1 MLVHGPA
8 TVPYW
13 VFLILLAVVAILPF
27 IFDGRSHQ
35 AYAYAPADR
44 PLMDWT
50 AVPPPEYRPRIP
62 APIETMA
69 IVPEVPRTKLAKV
82 APEVRATP
90 ETEVVPEV
98 PAPALVA
105 EVPSWTRANL
115 APVPATMSDRV
126 RVARRGYHLAA
137 PDQKCL
143 ATAIYFEARGEP
155 TRGQAAVAKVI
166 LTRAATPGFPDSVC
180 GVVYQNAKR
189 RNACQF
195 SFACDGKA
203 DRIVERKAWATA
215 QRIAAEVSKGWWTL
229 ADVSDATHYHATYVK
244 PRWASKMKRLA
255 SIGRHVFYQEP
266 LSDARAR
273 S

>member
-13 VFLILLAVVAILPF
+13 VFLILLAVVAIAPF

-44 PLMDWT
+44 PMPERT
-50 AVPPPEYRPRIP
+50 TITPPHGPRISD
-62 APIETMA
+62 ETVA
-69 IVPEVPRTKLAKV
+69 SVPDVPSTFKLASVPREARSV
-82 APEVRATP
+82 PVIEI
-90 ETEVVPEV
+90 VPEV

-105 EVPSWTRANL
+105 EVPAWTRANL
-115 APVPATMSDRV
+115 APVPAAMSDRV
-126 RVARRGYHLAA
+126 RRARRGYHLAA
-137 PDQKCL
+137 ADQKCL

-166 LTRAATPGFPDSVC
+166 LTRAATPGFPDTVC

-195 SFACDGKA
+195 SFACDGKT

-215 QRIAAEVSKGWWTL
+215 QRVAREVTRGWWTL
-229 ADVSDATHYHATYVK
+229 ADVGDATHYHATYVK
-244 PRWASKMKRLA
+244 PRWASKMRRLA
-255 SIGRHVFYQEP
+255 SIGRHIFYQEP
-266 LSDARAR
+266 LSDKRAR

>member
-1 MLVHGPA
+1 VLLHGPA

-13 VFLILLAVVAILPF
+13 IFVLVVLVVALAPLLV
-27 IFDGRSHQ
+27 DGRTHQ

-44 PLMDWT
+44 PMLDGFT
-50 AVPPPEYRPRIP
+50 PPSETSLTVPAVPARS
-62 APIETMA
+62 
-69 IVPEVPRTKLAKV
+69 KLARV
-82 APEVRATP
+82 PLEVRATP
-90 ETEVVPEV
+90 RVEIVPEV

-105 EVPSWTRANL
+105 EVPAWTRANL
-115 APVPATMSDRV
+115 VPVPATMSDRV
-126 RVARRGYHLAA
+126 RLARRGYHLAA
-137 PDQKCL
+137 ADQKCL

-155 TRGQAAVAKVI
+155 SRGQAAVAKVI

-203 DRIVERKAWATA
+203 DRIVERKAWAQA
-215 QRIAAEVSKGWWTL
+215 QRIAREVSKGWWAL
-229 ADVSDATHYHATYVK
+229 SDVGDATHYHADYVK

-255 SIGRHVFYQEP
+255 SIGRHIFYQEP
-266 LSDARAR
+266 LSDKRAR

>member
-1 MLVHGPA
+1 VILHGPA

-13 VFLILLAVVAILPF
+13 IFLILLAVVAIAPF

-44 PLMDWT
+44 PMLDWT
-50 AVPPPEYRPRIP
+50 ATPPLAYRPRLP
-62 APIETMA
+62 YPIETMA
-69 IVPEVPRTKLAKV
+69 IVPEVPAISKLARV
-82 APEVRATP
+82 PR
-90 ETEVVPEV
+90 ETRLPDAAIVPEV
-98 PAPALVA
+98 STPELIA
-105 EVPSWTRANL
+105 EVPAWTRAGL
-115 APVPATMSDRV
+115 APVPASMSDSV
-126 RVARRGYHLAA
+126 RLARRGHRLAA
-137 PDQKCL
+137 ADQKCL

-166 LTRAATPGFPDSVC
+166 LTRAATPGFPDTVC

-215 QRIAAEVSKGWWTL
+215 QRIAREVSKGWWTL
-229 ADVSDATHYHATYVK
+229 ADVRAATHYHADYVK